1 MDSLQLDW
9 AEFDENIRLSFR
21 TIREEQRLFDVTL
34 ATDDGQ
40 YIQAHKV
47 ILTAGSKFFSDIFLK
62 TSHHDKMLIYLK
74 GIRSTELVSVTD
86 FMYNGKVV
94 IEKENLHRFLETAKE
109 LDVKGLQV
117 DFPNTYKKEIEDPEV
132 GNKEMEENK
141 TENEENSKHVVAL
154 SEECPDS
161 FDFSFDTSKI
171 KVDKKIAVTL
181 DNDGNLKEE
190 IKKLIEMNEN
200 IWNCKVCGKTTT
212 RKQVIESHA
221 ETHIEGISHVCHICN
236 KTFSTRPGRRQHVFD
251 IHSELFSCDICAKTG
266 MNRKLFKIHKQ
277 KCVKELT

>member
-1 MDSLQLDW
+1 MDSLHLDW
-9 AEFDENIRLSFR
+9 TDFDENIRLSFR

-47 ILTAGSKFFSDIFLK
+47 ILTAGSNFFSDIFLK

-117 DFPNTYKKEIEDPEV
+117 DLPNTYETAIEDPEI
-132 GNKEMEENK
+132 GNKKIKVNE
-141 TENEENSKHVVAL
+141 TENDQYSKNVVAL
-154 SEECPDS
+154 TEECS
-161 FDFSFDTSKI
+161 KLFDFGDYTSKI
-171 KVDKKIAVTL
+171 KVEKKIAVTL

>member
-47 ILTAGSKFFSDIFLK
+47 ILTAGSNFFSDIFLK

-94 IEKENLHRFLETAKE
+94 IAKENLNKFLETAKE

-117 DFPNTYKKEIEDPEV
+117 DLPNTYKTEIEDSEIGKKQV
-132 GNKEMEENK
+132 EENE
-141 TENEENSKHVVAL
+141 TGNEQNSKNVLAL
-154 SEECPDS
+154 TEVLVDS
-161 FDFSFDTSKI
+161 FDFSYDTSKI
-171 KVDKKIAVTL
+171 KVEKKIAVTL
-181 DNDGNLKEE
+181 DNVGDLHDE
-190 IKKLIEMNEN
+190 INKMIEKNED
-200 IWNCKVCGKTTT
+200 IWSCKVCGKTTT
-212 RKQVIESHA
+212 RKQVIDSHA
-221 ETHIEGISHVCHICN
+221 ETHIEGISHMCHVCH
-236 KTFSTRPGRRQHVFD
+236 KTFSTRHGRRQHVFD

-266 MNRKLFKIHKQ
+266 MNRKLYKIHKQ
-277 KCVKELT
+277 KCIKELT